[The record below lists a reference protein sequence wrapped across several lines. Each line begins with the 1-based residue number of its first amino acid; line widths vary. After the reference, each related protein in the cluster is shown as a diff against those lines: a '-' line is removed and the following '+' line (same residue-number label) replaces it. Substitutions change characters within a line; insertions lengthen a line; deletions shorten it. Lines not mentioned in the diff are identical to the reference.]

1 MIIFRPSD
9 LLLII
14 ILFQQDAFNRSKK
27 ESDGVTFVPMKQNIK
42 KVFTDEQED
51 HLRTYA
57 VKIAK
62 MFYGL
67 SRTQFKRLAYR
78 YVDDSV
84 IVGLG
89 LDIFLK
95 FKMFKQLL

>member
-1 MIIFRPSD
+1 M
-9 LLLII
+9 LII

-27 ESDGVTFVPMKQNIK
+27 ESDGVTFVPMKHNTK
-42 KVFTDEQED
+42 KVFTDAQED
-51 HLRTYA
+51 HLTTYA
-57 VKIAK
+57 VKVAK

-78 YVDDSV
+78 YVVDSV